1 MSLSVAHA
9 MNIDLIHNPTLGRI
23 AEKVQ
28 AETPVDENDAMT
40 MLTTTDIV
48 ELGLIADYVRRRV
61 NGAKAYYG
69 VNMNLNYTNVC
80 ELRCP
85 LCAYSRDEGDADA
98 FTLSLDE
105 IEERVRHAVG
115 FGIDEVH
122 IVGGLNPALQL
133 DYFIEMLRRIKREK
147 PELYIVAFTAT
158 EYDYFARR
166 SGMSIPEL
174 FRAMIDA
181 GLGALPGGGAEI
193 FDPGVRGRI
202 APRKISRA
210 RWLAVMRE
218 AHRAGLKTNATMLY
232 NHIEN
237 PGHIAD
243 HLARIRELQ
252 NETGGFKTF
261 VPLPFHAEN
270 TALAVEKQSTGFDD
284 VRIYATARIFLHN
297 IPHLKGLWMYLGE
310 KLAQV
315 MLHFGVDDIGATY
328 HYEKVVHAA
337 GAMTEDVGSEERL
350 RRIIENAGMTPVRA
364 TAAY

>member
-1 MSLSVAHA
+1 M
-9 MNIDLIHNPTLGRI
+9 IDTDRI
-23 AEKVQ
+23 LDPKIAAVAEKVLAG
-28 AETPVDENDAMT
+28 AEADADDALA
-40 MLTTTDIV
+40 MLATTDI
-48 ELGLIADYVRRRV
+48 LGLGSVANHLRESV
-61 NGAKAYYG
+61 NGNRAFYG

-85 LCAYSRDEGDADA
+85 LCAYSRDEGDEGA

-105 IEERVRHAVG
+105 IEERVHRAAD

-122 IVGGLNPALQL
+122 IVGGLNPALPL
-133 DYFIEMLRRIKREK
+133 DYFLEMLRRVKRVK
-147 PELYIVAFTAT
+147 PDLFIVAFTAT

-166 SGMSIPEL
+166 AGMSVPEL

-202 APRKISRA
+202 APRKISGD
-210 RWLAVMRE
+210 RWLSVMRE

-232 NHIEN
+232 NHVEK
-237 PGHIAD
+237 PSHIAD
-243 HLARIRELQ
+243 HLSRIRDLQ

-270 TALAVEKQSTGFDD
+270 TALAVEGRATGFDH
-284 VRIYATARIFLHN
+284 VRVYATARVFLHN

-337 GAMTEDVGSEERL
+337 GATTDDVGSEERL

>member
-1 MSLSVAHA
+1 
-9 MNIDLIHNPTLGRI
+9 
-23 AEKVQ
+23 
-28 AETPVDENDAMT
+28 
-40 MLTTTDIV
+40 
-48 ELGLIADYVRRRV
+48 
-61 NGAKAYYG
+61 
-69 VNMNLNYTNVC
+69 
-80 ELRCP
+80 
-85 LCAYSRDEGDADA
+85 
-98 FTLSLDE
+98 
-105 IEERVRHAVG
+105 
-115 FGIDEVH
+115 
-122 IVGGLNPALQL
+122 
-133 DYFIEMLRRIKREK
+133 
-147 PELYIVAFTAT
+147 VAFTAT

-166 SGMSIPEL
+166 SGMSISGL
-174 FRAMIDA
+174 FRVMIDA

-202 APRKISRA
+202 APRKISGE

-218 AHRAGLKTNATMLY
+218 AHHAGLKTNATMLY

-237 PGHIAD
+237 PSHIVD
-243 HLARIRELQ
+243 HLSRIRDLQ

-261 VPLPFHAEN
+261 VPLPFHPEN
-270 TALAVEKQSTGFDD
+270 TALAVEKQATGFDD
-284 VRIYATARIFLHN
+284 IRIYATARVYLHN

-337 GAMTEDVGSEERL
+337 GATTDDVGSEERL